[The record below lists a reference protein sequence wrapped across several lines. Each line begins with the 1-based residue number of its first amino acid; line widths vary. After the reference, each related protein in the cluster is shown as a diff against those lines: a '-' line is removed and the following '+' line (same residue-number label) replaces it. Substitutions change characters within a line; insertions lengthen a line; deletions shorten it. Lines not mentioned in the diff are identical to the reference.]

1 MDWEGNVAYIKL
13 SQRLDYETIT
23 EYTLTVQVM
32 NIHLRTAEILI
43 KIEILDVNDNIP
55 FFHDYD
61 ENVPVRENE
70 PAGVP
75 VMQVRAFD
83 HDATSAHNQVNIN
96 VS

>member
-1 MDWEGNVAYIKL
+1 MYLKL
-13 SQRLDYETIT
+13 HQCLDYETIT

-32 NIHLRTAEILI
+32 NSHLRTAEIFI
-43 KIEILDVNDNIP
+43 KIEVLDANDNMP
-55 FFHDYD
+55 FFQDSDSYV
-61 ENVPVRENE
+61 NVRENE

-83 HDATSAHNQVNIN
+83 YDATSAHNQVNIK